1 MKCTELAVLTL
12 SLAVAISSEA
22 RADSAKCNLESI
34 RKIAPSDTV
43 VDAVRAIPAPVA
55 HCEVLGHIMTQN
67 PGPNRVEW
75 ALTLPDEHF
84 LGRYYFI
91 GQGGGAGQIITASA
105 DTSSSPGSIVG
116 TQKLLQ
122 NGFAVATS
130 D

>member
-55 HCEVLGHIMTQN
+55 HCEVLGHIITQN
-67 PGPNRVEW
+67 PGPNRAEW
-75 ALTLPDEHF
+75 SVMLPKEGF
-84 LGRYYFI
+84 KGRYYFI
-91 GQGGGAGQIITASA
+91 GEGAAA
-105 DTSSSPGSIVG
+105 
-116 TQKLLQ
+116 
-122 NGFAVATS
+122 GFVP
-130 D
+130 